1 MRSPDIRKHLANL
14 IDGIGEMLRDL
25 LNFSQIFIQIVVS
38 LIVQLIV
45 NFQLGSHNRDGAQW
59 LPPVV
64 CQQIEHFSHGG
75 ETILNFLIL
84 LALPISNVLSGPKEC
99 NHLILG
105 IEKRCYVRRKPLCFS
120 CGLIDGSVSNFCVIT
135 LIRPFSVIFR
145 SSGIHIFSRNSS

>member
-1 MRSPDIRKHLANL
+1 
-14 IDGIGEMLRDL
+14 MLRKL

-84 LALPISNVLSGPKEC
+84 LALLISNVLSGPKEC

-120 CGLIDGSVSNFCVIT
+120 CGLIDGSVIKLYFHFLGNRLDATILSDFSIFWDT
-135 LIRPFSVIFR
+135 HLFEEFLIIH
-145 SSGIHIFSRNSS
+145 SGAKRNAV